1 MKEVDY
7 IDQNGYKRK
16 RVVRDSVPDKEAH
29 RGIPL
34 EPPDLS
40 LIDWDEI
47 QRELHNRLIDR
58 GLITMKDVRH
68 LKTLQNA
75 ITSIIQPKVVALY
88 KQQDQLE
95 KEASDATK
103 HPSS

>member
-1 MKEVDY
+1 MKTVDY
-7 IDQNGYKRK
+7 IDRDGYKRK
-16 RVVRDSVPDKEAH
+16 RIVRDTVPTEEAY

-40 LIDWDEI
+40 QLDWEEI
-47 QRELHNRLIDR
+47 KRELHNRLMDR

-75 ITSIIQPKVVALY
+75 IGSIIQPKVVALY
-88 KQQDQLE
+88 KQQIKLE
-95 KEASDATK
+95 KEAENATK
-103 HPSS
+103 